1 MNKYKLSNWFYSI
14 RLFFIPVT
22 DCCCCRVRLEADAE
36 TDPDE
41 LDVVTL
47 ELAIL
52 EEEDDKDD
60 DEPKKNCV
68 LAFRLDRNL
77 RVSSM

>member
-1 MNKYKLSNWFYSI
+1 MIGLVLLNS
-14 RLFFIPVT
+14 FFIPVT

-52 EEEDDKDD
+52 EEEDDEED

-68 LAFRLDRNL
+68 LAFRLDRNF